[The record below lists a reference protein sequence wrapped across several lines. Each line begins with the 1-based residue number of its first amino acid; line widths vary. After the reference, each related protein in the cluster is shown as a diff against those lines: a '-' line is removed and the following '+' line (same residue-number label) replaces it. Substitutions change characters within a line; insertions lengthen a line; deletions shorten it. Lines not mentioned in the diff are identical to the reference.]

1 LIFLPIFGQV
11 LTDSLCILNV
21 YFWNWPPH
29 VAALFEAITPGLF
42 GARNLFWVGVVS
54 HVSDRNPNEMRTL
67 KYGIMNA
74 IYTISTLIGTGLA
87 GFLNVNLG
95 FYGSFL
101 IPIILNLT
109 AILIGLRFI
118 EDNTEPYDK
127 EVVWLRPK
135 YLFQGYLS
143 VFKKG
148 NKIYTI
154 TLVALLIGQGVLV
167 SRIGGKSIMCVC
179 VILIAECYLGISI
192 ILYKYTIR
200 DV

>member
-1 LIFLPIFGQV
+1 MIFLPIFGQV

-29 VAALFEAITPGLF
+29 IAALFEAITPGLF

-54 HVSDRNPNEMRTL
+54 HISDRNPNDLRTL

-95 FYGSFL
+95 FYGAFSV
-101 IPIILNLT
+101 PIILNLM
-109 AILIGLRFI
+109 AILIGLYFI
-118 EDNTEPYDK
+118 KDNIELYDK
-127 EVVWLRPK
+127 DVVWLRPK

-143 VFKKG
+143 IFKKG
-148 NKIYTI
+148 SKIYTI
-154 TLVALLIGQGVLV
+154 ALVALLICQGVLV
-167 SRIGGKSIMCVC
+167 SRIGGKSIMCM
-179 VILIAECYLGISI
+179 IFIAKYYLGISI
-192 ILYKYTIR
+192 MLYRYSIQS
-200 DV
+200 V